1 MARPSDPP
9 LRRRDVISCALAMI
23 DRDGLEKFTIRKLAA
38 ELDISGPTLY
48 HHFRNKDDILAAVA
62 KLIMADQVPGDP
74 HADPIDAIVEH
85 STTYYLALLEHRHAL
100 RLVER
105 ESRTHSM
112 PWYEYLVG
120 LLADAGVPTQDRA
133 LVIDAL
139 DALIQG
145 FVSLAGRDDR
155 SYDAAQLCQFPLLE
169 EALAADCHRDTDRL
183 QSSVRALLGG
193 WVVPAATH
201 QGARPRSHAST
212 SAT

>member
-9 LRRRDVISCALAMI
+9 LRRRDVITCALAMI
-23 DRDGLEKFTIRKLAA
+23 DRDGLEKFTIRRLAA

-62 KLIMADQVPGDP
+62 KTVMANQVPDDRRDDP
-74 HADPIDAIVEH
+74 VDAIVEH
-85 STTYYLALLEHRHAL
+85 STTYYLALVEHRNAL

-145 FVSLAGRDDR
+145 FVSFSGRDDR
-155 SYDAAQLCQFPLLE
+155 TYDTEQLSQFPLLD
-169 EALAADCHRDTDRL
+169 EALAKDGHIDVARL
-183 QSSVRALLGG
+183 QRSVRALLQG
-193 WVVPAATH
+193 WVN
-201 QGARPRSHAST
+201 ASRT
-212 SAT
+212 A